1 MQKKIYLDT
10 SVFGGYF
17 DQPFELDTQIFFNTL
32 GQNNYVLMISDL
44 LVSELSFAPQE
55 VQNILNNIPNQLL
68 IEVLVTKD
76 AEDLADEY
84 IIAKVVGKSSLN
96 DCIHI
101 ATATI
106 NNADIIA
113 SWNFKHIVNLT
124 RIQGYNG
131 VNKIKG
137 YKEIE
142 IRTPKEI
149 LYYDI

>member
-1 MQKKIYLDT
+1 M
-10 SVFGGYF
+10 
-17 DQPFELDTQIFFNTL
+17 
-32 GQNNYVLMISDL
+32 
-44 LVSELSFAPQE
+44 
-55 VQNILNNIPNQLL
+55 
-68 IEVLVTKD
+68 VTKD